1 LQCSFRQAE
10 QQAIVEEEGMK
21 DVSDCTILVV
31 DDNETN
37 VDILVDTLGEIYD
50 VAVAMDGLSAL
61 EAVEENP
68 PDLILLDIMMPGM
81 DGYEVCQRLKANQK
95 TRKIPVIFVTAK
107 VQVADEIKGFA
118 SGAVDYITKPISP
131 PVVKARVETHL
142 KLRNSEQH
150 LKELLEKTLGGA
162 IGMLTDILS
171 ISYPSAFGRASRVKR
186 HVEVLAKKVNVSRF
200 WQIRM
205 AAMLSQIGCITV
217 SSETL
222 ERIYRGEAV
231 SLEEQDSF
239 DRHPQVGYELLCK
252 IPNLQA
258 VAEIVARQQNL
269 EIDTGFKGTDDT
281 RKLVRVGS
289 RILKLA
295 LDYEKLIFTGESSST
310 AMAVL
315 KSNKK
320 EYGHELVEPF
330 SHMIEAEISK
340 TPIRQLRA
348 GELTPGMVIHQDILT
363 KKGKLLIKAGTEV
376 SLTVYE
382 TLHNF
387 ARTGF
392 IEEPFQVLV
401 PEPI

>member
-1 LQCSFRQAE
+1 
-10 QQAIVEEEGMK
+10 MK
-21 DVSDCTILVV
+21 ELSDCTVLVV

-50 VAVAMDGLSAL
+50 VAVAMDGPSAL

-107 VQVADEIKGFA
+107 VQVTDEIKGFA
-118 SGAVDYITKPISP
+118 AGAVDYITKPISP

-142 KLRNSEQH
+142 KLRNSERH

-171 ISYPSAFGRASRVKR
+171 ISNPSAFGRASRVKR
-186 HVEVLAKKVNVSRF
+186 HVEALAKKVNVNRF

-222 ERIYRGEAV
+222 ERIYRGEDV
-231 SLEEQDSF
+231 SLEEQASF
-239 DRHPQVGYELLCK
+239 DRHPHAGYELLCK
-252 IPNLQA
+252 IPNLQE

-269 EIDTGFKGTDDT
+269 EMETGFKGSDEK
-281 RKLVRVGS
+281 RKLIRVGS
-289 RILKLA
+289 RILKLV
-295 LDYEKLIFTGESSST
+295 LDYEKMMLTGESSST
-310 AMAVL
+310 AISNL
-315 KSNKK
+315 KLNEK
-320 EYGHELVEPF
+320 EYGAELLAQFLPMVE
-330 SHMIEAEISK
+330 SESSK
-340 TPIRQLRA
+340 SPIRQLRA
-348 GELTPGMVIHQDILT
+348 GELTPGMVIHQDVLT
-363 KKGKLLIKAGTEV
+363 KDGKLLIKAGTEV

-387 ARTGF
+387 SRTGV
-392 IEEPFQVLV
+392 IQETFQVLV
-401 PEPI
+401 PD